1 MSVNIFRT
9 KEAEDEELLALN
21 GAFQAEEVQKLNSA
35 VENSQSSF
43 L

>member
-1 MSVNIFRT
+1 MSGNIFMT
-9 KEAEDEELLALN
+9 KEAEDEELALN
-21 GAFQAEEVQKLNSA
+21 EAFQAEEVQKLNSA